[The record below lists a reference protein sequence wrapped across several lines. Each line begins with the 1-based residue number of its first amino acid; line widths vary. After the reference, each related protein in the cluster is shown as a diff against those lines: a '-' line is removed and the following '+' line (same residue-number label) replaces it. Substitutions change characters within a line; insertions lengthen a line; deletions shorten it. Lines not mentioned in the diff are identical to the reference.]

1 MITLQQL
8 KYFRELAATGH
19 LTRTA
24 EKLYI
29 TQTTLSNTIKN
40 LENQLDIKLFDRV
53 GRTIQLN
60 AAGKIYLAY
69 VNEALQALESAEA
82 ALNDHKNGMQQ
93 SVSVATVNSK
103 LWAQQ
108 IQGFR
113 TQYPSYNLRQN
124 AFDKT
129 LFRGMLFDQ
138 EVDFVMAGT
147 TDISLAGLS
156 YHIIREE
163 TLYLCV
169 PPDHPLASRSS
180 IFLAEAKDESFINL
194 PKSDAFRSF
203 CDGMFAKAGIE
214 YHSSLECDYTLRG
227 SLISAGFG
235 VAVTTHTARVTNLL
249 GSGIV
254 YIPIADSFARRVFA
268 IIWNPKHVLGQAALD
283 FRDYIIATETGGPTG
298 CPDAK

>member
-8 KYFRELAATGH
+8 KYFRELARNEH

-40 LENQLDIKLFDRV
+40 LESQLGIKLFDRV

-60 AAGKIYLAY
+60 EAGKLYLAY
-69 VNEALQALESAEA
+69 VNDALQALESAEA
-82 ALNDHKNGMQQ
+82 ALNDHKKGKQQ
-93 SVSVATVNSK
+93 SVSIATVNSK

-108 IQGFR
+108 VQGFR
-113 TQYPSYNLRQN
+113 TRYPSYNLRQN
-124 AFDKT
+124 SFDRT
-129 LFRGMLFDQ
+129 LFRNMLFNH

-147 TDISLAGLS
+147 ADLSLSGLS
-156 YHIIREE
+156 HHVIREE
-163 TLYLCV
+163 QLYLCV
-169 PPDHPLASRSS
+169 PPGHPLAGRTS
-180 IFLAEAKDESFINL
+180 IFLAEAKDEAFINL

-203 CDGMFAKAGIE
+203 CDDMFKKAGIE
-214 YHSSLECDYTLRG
+214 YQSSLECDYTLRG
-227 SLISAGFG
+227 SLIAAGFG

-254 YIPIADSFARRVFA
+254 YIPIADPFARRTFA
-268 IIWNPKHVLGQAALD
+268 IIWNPKHALGRAALD
-283 FRDYIIATETGGPTG
+283 FRDYIIATETGALAE
-298 CPDAK
+298 DAP